1 MKFNK
6 TFIIL
11 IVIFLFGLFLRLY
24 RLNDLPGNFHEDEV
38 LNGYLGRFILEN
50 GKDLYGNTYPLLYFN
65 KFGDYYIILPMY
77 LSGIATYIFG
87 VNEFATRFPAALFG
101 ALAVFPVFF
110 LTRRL
115 FQNTAIAVLA
125 AFLSAITP
133 WQLVLARS
141 TTEGVIGST
150 VFLFGVTALLTSI
163 EKQNIRLLMG
173 SSLLFLFSYFI
184 YHPFRL
190 YTPVIFLP
198 LYFLFKNQ
206 LKNKTFFTYFLI
218 VNIIFFI
225 LTIYISTTFW
235 GKGRFDQTS
244 IFSPIS
250 GVSIKTQELIFS
262 EGNQKI
268 LLARTFHNKPI
279 GFARE
284 FLAQYFSY
292 TSPVFLFLQGW
303 GGSRYII
310 PEQGLLFLTYFALVL
325 LALIPSVLIKIKI
338 NIKYLIYC
346 VFLLIIAPIPAAFTV
361 VGSPNTH
368 RALFFSYI
376 FIIFAAF
383 GFYKSFFFTY
393 KRIPLGYIL
402 SFFLLLEF
410 VYFWH
415 QYSSHTDLYSS
426 VFRNDGQK
434 QVALFAAKKEKEYE
448 KVYLPSEGAMSWYY
462 LFFNKDFNPSYA
474 GRFRL
479 DARIDNTNNTYY
491 IEDSCPTRVISDS
504 ELKKNIIVLD
514 RHSCPSDEKRFDILT
529 RIYDVNELLAYKV
542 FIPKQ

>member
-1 MKFNK
+1 MKVNK
-6 TFIIL
+6 IL
-11 IVIFLFGLFLRLY
+11 VILFLVFFFSLFLRMY
-24 RLNDLPGNFHEDEV
+24 NLNGLPGNFHEDEV
-38 LNGYLGRFILEN
+38 LSGYLGRFILEN

-77 LSGIATYIFG
+77 LSGIATYFFG
-87 VNEFATRFPAALFG
+87 INEFATRFPAALFG
-101 ALAVFPVFF
+101 ALAVFPVYF
-110 LTRRL
+110 LTRRI
-115 FQNTAIAVLA
+115 FQNAAIAFLA

-141 TTEGVIGST
+141 TTEGVIGS
-150 VFLFGVTALLTSI
+150 VIFLFGIVALLKSL
-163 EKQNIRLLMG
+163 EKQNIRFLVTA
-173 SSLLFLFSYFI
+173 SLLFLLSYFI

-190 YTPVIFLP
+190 YTPIIFLP
-198 LYFLFKNQ
+198 LYILFKNQ
-206 LKNKTFFTYFLI
+206 LKHKTFFTCFLI
-218 VNIIFFI
+218 TNILFFI

-268 LLARTFHNKPI
+268 LLARTFHNKPV

-310 PEQGLLFLTYFALVL
+310 PEQGLLFLAYLAFIL
-325 LALIPSVLIKIKI
+325 LALAPSALMKVKV
-338 NIKYLIYC
+338 NMQYLIYC
-346 VFLLIIAPIPAAFTV
+346 IFLLIVAPVPAAFTV

-376 FIIFAAF
+376 FVIIAAF

-393 KRIPLGYIL
+393 KRISLGHLL

-415 QYSSHTDLYSS
+415 QYAFHTDLYSS

-434 QVALFAAKKEKEYE
+434 QVALFAREKEKEYE
-448 KVYLPSEGAMSWYY
+448 KVYLPAEGAMSWYY

-491 IEDSCPTRVISDS
+491 IEDSCPTRVIKDS

-529 RIYDVNELLAYKV
+529 RVQDVNELLAYKV
-542 FIPKQ
+542 FVPKR